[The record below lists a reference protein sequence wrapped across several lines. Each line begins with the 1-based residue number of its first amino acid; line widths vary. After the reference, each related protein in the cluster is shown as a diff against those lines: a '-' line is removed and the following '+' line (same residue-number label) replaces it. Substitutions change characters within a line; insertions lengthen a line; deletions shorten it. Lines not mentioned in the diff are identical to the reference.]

1 MTHDRRT
8 TRRDFVIEGSAGI
21 AGVAVMSACP
31 GARRP
36 RESEA
41 RLGRSVVRTLGR
53 TGLDLPVVSMGSSYG
68 IGLVEEALDE
78 GIRYI
83 HTSSS
88 YQEKQHEIM
97 LGEIF
102 RKRPRSSFAVGTSPD
117 LPYSYRRFRDR
128 SADLGIEVDPDL
140 IGRSL
145 EGSLRR
151 LRVDFVD
158 IYYLCSVGAPEVGF
172 EPYLEAFSR
181 LKKEGKARAIG
192 IATHENEP
200 DVIRAA
206 VGSGVWDVV
215 LTAYNF
221 RQTHREAVRAA
232 IREAAEAGLGVIAM
246 KTQAGVY
253 RDRSRTGLI
262 NQTAALK
269 WVLQDENVHT
279 TIPAFSNF
287 DELREDMSVMEDLEF
302 TPAEARDLEEVE
314 RSVHA
319 GLFCQ
324 QCGHCLPQCANKV
337 DIPTLMRAHMYAAG
351 HAQPGKAVSTLRG
364 ISAGEIRCVECRRC
378 TVQCALGLEIQPQA
392 AAMRQLLE
400 GSTFTI
406 APSS

>member
-1 MTHDRRT
+1 MAHDRRT

-21 AGVAVMSACP
+21 AGAAVLSVCP
-31 GARRP
+31 GVTRS

-68 IGLVEEALDE
+68 IGLVEAALVE
-78 GIRYI
+78 GIRCI

-88 YQEKQHEIM
+88 YQEKQHESM

-102 RKRPRSSFAVGTSPD
+102 KKRPRSSFAVGTSPD
-117 LPYSYRRFRDR
+117 LPYSFRRFRDR
-128 SADLGIEVDPDL
+128 SADLGTEVDPAL

-145 EGSLRR
+145 EDSLRR
-151 LRVDFVD
+151 LHVDFVD
-158 IYYLCSVGAPEVGF
+158 FYYLCSVGTREVRF

-192 IATHENEP
+192 IGTHENEP

-206 VGSGVWDVV
+206 VGGGIWDVV

-221 RQTHREAVRAA
+221 RQAHREAVRAA
-232 IREAAEAGLGVIAM
+232 IREAAEAGLGVIVM

-253 RDRSRTGLI
+253 RDRSRTELI

-287 DELREDMSVMEDLEF
+287 DELREDISVMKDLEF
-302 TPAEARDLEEVE
+302 TPAEARDLEEIE
-314 RSVHA
+314 RSAHA
-319 GLFCQ
+319 GLFFQ
-324 QCGHCLPQCANKV
+324 QCGHCLPQCPHNV
-337 DIPTLMRAHMYAAG
+337 EIPTLMRDHMYAVG

-364 ISAGEIRCVECRRC
+364 IAAGEIRCVDCRRC
-378 TVQCALGLEIQPQA
+378 TVQCALGLDIQPQA
-392 AAMRQLLE
+392 AAMCQLLE
-400 GSTFTI
+400 SSTFTV
-406 APSS
+406 APLS